1 MKINLANPQQ
11 RVKTVVLGIMIA
23 LSLYLLVLTVL
34 VLRSPDVAV
43 EPLQRIASANVPRWN
58 WFGGQQVVQVAAV
71 TEQDQELSDAS
82 INAEL
87 LGVMLAGDASSATL
101 KFKGK
106 PEQVFQRDDKINASI
121 KLLAIEAYRIIV
133 SENGVKKQVM
143 MNKPDT
149 IMETA
154 TTLGGSVQ
162 QLQSKG
168 FALANMFGAV
178 PVNIAGGS
186 GFKMNNLSSDIKMM
200 ADIRDGD
207 VVMQVDGLSVQDL
220 MSNPMKLMSYSSATS
235 LPVTVMRNGRQET
248 IYVNAASLSAKM
260 LPTFGL
266 KP

>member
-1 MKINLANPQQ
+1 LKINLNNPQQ
-11 RVKTVVLGIMIA
+11 IIKRAVLLIMTA
-23 LSLYLLVLTVL
+23 LSAYLLVLIMFVFQ
-34 VLRSPDVAV
+34 SPSTSM
-43 EPLQRIASANVPRWN
+43 EPLQRVASASMLRFA
-58 WFGGQQVVQVAAV
+58 WFGGQQVVQIVET
-71 TEQDQELSDAS
+71 TEQDQELKDAN

-87 LGVMLAGDASSATL
+87 LGVVLAGEASSATL

-106 PEQVFQRDDKINASI
+106 PEKVFQRDEKINTSI
-121 KLLAIEAYRIIV
+121 TLLAIEAYRIIV
-133 SENGVKKQVM
+133 SENGVKKQIL

-154 TTLGGSVQ
+154 VSPDGSVQ
-162 QLQSKG
+162 QLQKG

-178 PVNIAGGS
+178 PVNVAGGS

-220 MSNPMKLMSYSSATS
+220 MSDPLKLMSYSSATS
-235 LPVTVMRNGRQET
+235 LPVTVMRNGRKET

>member
-1 MKINLANPQQ
+1 MKINLTNPQQ
-11 RVKTVVLGIMIA
+11 IIKTLLLATMAVF
-23 LSLYLLVLTVL
+23 SLYLLALTVL
-34 VLRSPDVAV
+34 VIRSPSIAV
-43 EPLQRIASANVPRWN
+43 EPLQRVASANVSRWN
-58 WFGGQQVVQVAAV
+58 WFGGQPVVAV
-71 TEQDQELSDAS
+71 VPEKNQELSDAN

-87 LGVMLAGDASSATL
+87 LGVMLAGEASSATL

-106 PEQVFQRDDKINASI
+106 PEKVFQKNDQINGSI
-121 KLLAIEAYRIIV
+121 KLLAIEAYRIVV
-133 SENGVKKQVM
+133 SENGVKKQVV

-154 TTLGGSVQ
+154 TTSGASAER
-162 QLQSKG
+162 LQSKG

-178 PVNIAGGS
+178 PVNVAGRS
-186 GFKMNNLSSDIKMM
+186 GFKMNNLSADIKMM

-220 MSNPMKLMSYSSATS
+220 MSNPIKLMSYSTATS
-235 LPVTVMRNGRQET
+235 LPVTVMRNGRQEI

>member
-11 RVKTVVLGIMIA
+11 RVKMVVLAIMIA
-23 LSLYLLVLTVL
+23 LSLYLLVSTVL

-43 EPLQRIASANVPRWN
+43 EPLQRIASANVSRWN

-71 TEQDQELSDAS
+71 AEQDQELSDAS

-121 KLLAIEAYRIIV
+121 KLLGIEAYRIIV

>member
-1 MKINLANPQQ
+1 MKINLTNPQQ
-11 RVKTVVLGIMIA
+11 IIKTVLLAIMAA
-23 LSLYLLVLTVL
+23 LSLYLLALTLL
-34 VLRSPDVAV
+34 VMRSPSITV
-43 EPLQRIASANVPRWN
+43 EPLQRVASANVSRWS
-58 WFGGQQVVQVAAV
+58 WFGGQPVVAVAV
-71 TEQDQELSDAS
+71 VSEKNQELSDAN

-87 LGVMLAGDASSATL
+87 LGVMLAGEASSATL

-106 PEQVFQRDDKINASI
+106 PEKVFQKNDQINGSI
-121 KLLAIEAYRIIV
+121 KLLAIEAYRIVV
-133 SENGVKKQVM
+133 SENGVKKQVV

-154 TTLGGSVQ
+154 TTSGGSAER
-162 QLQSKG
+162 LQSKG

-178 PVNIAGGS
+178 PVNVAGGS
-186 GFKMNNLSSDIKMM
+186 GFKMNNLSADIKMM

-220 MSNPMKLMSYSSATS
+220 MSNPIKLMSYSTATS

>member
-1 MKINLANPQQ
+1 MKINLSNPQEMIK
-11 RVKTVVLGIMIA
+11 RAVLLIMTA
-23 LSLYLLVLTVL
+23 LSAYLLVLIVL
-34 VLRSPDVAV
+34 VFQSPRNSV
-43 EPLQRIASANVPRWN
+43 EPLQRVASASMLRWT
-58 WFGGQQVVQVAAV
+58 WFGGQQVVQIAET
-71 TEQDQELSDAS
+71 TEQDQELKNAN

-87 LGVMLAGDASSATL
+87 LGVVLAGEASSATL

-106 PEQVFQRDDKINASI
+106 PEKVFQRDQQITKSI

-133 SENGVKKQVM
+133 SDNGVKKQIL

-154 TTLGGSVQ
+154 TSPAGSVQ

-178 PVNIAGGS
+178 PVNVAGGS

-207 VVMQVDGLSVQDL
+207 VVMKVDGLSVQDL
-220 MSNPMKLMSYSSATS
+220 MSDPLKLMSYSSATS
-235 LPVTVMRNGRQET
+235 LPVTVMRNGREET

>member
-1 MKINLANPQQ
+1 LKINLANPQQ
-11 RVKTVVLGIMIA
+11 RVKTVVLAIMIA

-34 VLRSPDVAV
+34 VLRSPDLVV
-43 EPLQRIASANVPRWN
+43 EPLQRIASANVSRWN

-71 TEQDQELSDAS
+71 AEQDQELSDAS

-106 PEQVFQRDDKINASI
+106 PEEVFQRDDQINASI

-154 TTLGGSVQ
+154 TTLGGSAQ

>member
-1 MKINLANPQQ
+1 MKINLNNPQQ
-11 RVKTVVLGIMIA
+11 IIKSSLLLIMA
-23 LSLYLLVLTVL
+23 GLTAYLLVLIAL
-34 VLRSPDVAV
+34 VFQSPSTSV
-43 EPLQRIASANVPRWN
+43 EPLQRVASASTLRLA
-58 WFGGQQVVQVAAV
+58 WFGGQQVAQVAAV
-71 TEQDQELSDAS
+71 TEQDQELKDAN

-87 LGVMLAGDASSATL
+87 LGVVLAVRPSATL

-106 PEQVFQRDDKINASI
+106 PEKVFQRDEKINTSI
-121 KLLAIEAYRIIV
+121 TLLAIEAYRIIV
-133 SENGVKKQVM
+133 SENGVKKQIL

-154 TTLGGSVQ
+154 ASPDGSVQ

-178 PVNIAGGS
+178 PVNVAGGS

-220 MSNPMKLMSYSSATS
+220 MSDPLKLMSYSSATS

>member
-1 MKINLANPQQ
+1 MKINLANPEQ
-11 RVKTVVLGIMIA
+11 RVKMVVLAIMIA

-43 EPLQRIASANVPRWN
+43 EPLQRIASANVSRWN
-58 WFGGQQVVQVAAV
+58 WLGGQQVVQVAAV

-154 TTLGGSVQ
+154 TTLGGSAQ

>member
-11 RVKTVVLGIMIA
+11 RVKMVVLAIMIA

>member
-1 MKINLANPQQ
+1 
-11 RVKTVVLGIMIA
+11 
-23 LSLYLLVLTVL
+23 
-34 VLRSPDVAV
+34 
-43 EPLQRIASANVPRWN
+43 
-58 WFGGQQVVQVAAV
+58 
-71 TEQDQELSDAS
+71 
-82 INAEL
+82 
-87 LGVMLAGDASSATL
+87 
-101 KFKGK
+101 
-106 PEQVFQRDDKINASI
+106 
-121 KLLAIEAYRIIV
+121 
-133 SENGVKKQVM
+133 
-143 MNKPDT
+143 
-149 IMETA
+149 
-154 TTLGGSVQ
+154 
-162 QLQSKG
+162 
-168 FALANMFGAV
+168 V

>member
-43 EPLQRIASANVPRWN
+43 EPLQRIASANVSRWN

>member
-1 MKINLANPQQ
+1 MKINLANPEQ
-11 RVKTVVLGIMIA
+11 RVKMVVLAIMIA
-23 LSLYLLVLTVL
+23 LSLYLLVLTVF

-71 TEQDQELSDAS
+71 AEQDQELSDAS

-121 KLLAIEAYRIIV
+121 KLLGIEAYRIIV

>member
-1 MKINLANPQQ
+1 M
-11 RVKTVVLGIMIA
+11 
-23 LSLYLLVLTVL
+23 
-34 VLRSPDVAV
+34 
-43 EPLQRIASANVPRWN
+43 
-58 WFGGQQVVQVAAV
+58 QVAAV
-71 TEQDQELSDAS
+71 AEQDQELSDAS

-121 KLLAIEAYRIIV
+121 KLLGIEAYRIIV

>member
-1 MKINLANPQQ
+1 MKINLNNPQQ
-11 RVKTVVLGIMIA
+11 IIKRAVLLIMTA
-23 LSLYLLVLTVL
+23 LSAYLLVLIMFVFQ
-34 VLRSPDVAV
+34 SPSTSM
-43 EPLQRIASANVPRWN
+43 EPLQRVASASMLRFA
-58 WFGGQQVVQVAAV
+58 WFGGQQVVQIVET
-71 TEQDQELSDAS
+71 TEQDQELKDAN
-82 INAEL
+82 INVEL
-87 LGVMLAGDASSATL
+87 LGVVLAGEASSATL

-106 PEQVFQRDDKINASI
+106 PEKVFQRDEKINTSI
-121 KLLAIEAYRIIV
+121 TLLAIEAYRIIV
-133 SENGVKKQVM
+133 SENGVKKQIL

-154 TTLGGSVQ
+154 VSPDGSVQ

-178 PVNIAGGS
+178 PVNVAGGS

-220 MSNPMKLMSYSSATS
+220 MSDPLKLMSYSSATS
-235 LPVTVMRNGRQET
+235 LPVTVMRNGRKET

>member
-1 MKINLANPQQ
+1 M
-11 RVKTVVLGIMIA
+11 TA
-23 LSLYLLVLTVL
+23 LSAYLLVLIML
-34 VLRSPDVAV
+34 VFQSPSTSM
-43 EPLQRIASANVPRWN
+43 EPLQRVASASMLRFA
-58 WFGGQQVVQVAAV
+58 WFGGQQVVQIVET
-71 TEQDQELSDAS
+71 TEQDQELKDAN

-87 LGVMLAGDASSATL
+87 LGVVLAGEASSATL

-106 PEQVFQRDDKINASI
+106 PEKVFQRDEKINTSI
-121 KLLAIEAYRIIV
+121 TLLAIEAYRIIV
-133 SENGVKKQVM
+133 SENGVKKQIL

-154 TTLGGSVQ
+154 VSPDGSVQ
-162 QLQSKG
+162 LISKG

-178 PVNIAGGS
+178 PVNVAGGS

-220 MSNPMKLMSYSSATS
+220 MSDPLKLMSYSSATS
-235 LPVTVMRNGRQET
+235 LPVTVMRNGRKET

>member
-1 MKINLANPQQ
+1 LKINLANPQQ
-11 RVKTVVLGIMIA
+11 RVKMVVLAIMIA

-43 EPLQRIASANVPRWN
+43 EPLQRIASANVSRWN

-71 TEQDQELSDAS
+71 AEQDQELSDAS

-121 KLLAIEAYRIIV
+121 KLLGIEAYRIIV

-186 GFKMNNLSSDIKMM
+186 GFKMNNLSSDIKLM

>member
-11 RVKTVVLGIMIA
+11 RVKTVVLAIMIA
-23 LSLYLLVLTVL
+23 LSLYLLVSTVL

-43 EPLQRIASANVPRWN
+43 EPLQRIASANVSRWN

-71 TEQDQELSDAS
+71 AEQDQELSDAS

-121 KLLAIEAYRIIV
+121 KLLGIEAYRIIV

-168 FALANMFGAV
+168 FA
-178 PVNIAGGS
+178 PV
-186 GFKMNNLSSDIKMM
+186 
-200 ADIRDGD
+200 
-207 VVMQVDGLSVQDL
+207 
-220 MSNPMKLMSYSSATS
+220 SYTHLT
-235 LPVTVMRNGRQET
+235 LPT
-248 IYVNAASLSAKM
+248 IYSV
-260 LPTFGL
+260 
-266 KP
+266 

>member
-1 MKINLANPQQ
+1 MKINLANPEQ
-11 RVKTVVLGIMIA
+11 RVKMVVLAIMIA

-71 TEQDQELSDAS
+71 IEQDQELSDAS

>member
-1 MKINLANPQQ
+1 MKINLANPEQ
-11 RVKTVVLGIMIA
+11 RVKIVVLAIMIA